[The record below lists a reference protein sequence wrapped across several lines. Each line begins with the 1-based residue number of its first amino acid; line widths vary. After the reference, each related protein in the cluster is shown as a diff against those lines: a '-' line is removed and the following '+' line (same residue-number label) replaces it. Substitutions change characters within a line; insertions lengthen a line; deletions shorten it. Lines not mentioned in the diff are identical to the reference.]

1 MRQFAICVK
10 SRMKV
15 VIMIY
20 SWLSIIGLC
29 IVYRGIPPPMLLL
42 KVFCAMT
49 GMGLGMY
56 LWNDVCDFKQ
66 DISSEGA
73 GESAPSGRPLGMGLV
88 PKRRMEIFSALLVA
102 LGLTASALINIEVLL
117 IQFAFL
123 VLYFIYS
130 AEPIRLKRIFLM
142 KQITVT
148 IGGAIACLSAGLA
161 AGAIT
166 PQLLYLTGLY
176 VLFTMGVN
184 PLGDL
189 RDIESDRAG
198 GIKTIPIVWGPRF
211 TIRLALVTFTASAFS
226 TWLGFY
232 GLGFN
237 IALPILGTTVVVAL
251 IYFIYPLLAR
261 IDDHTYVMKV
271 VYGRGL
277 PLLFLLELIVFLGSL
292 PFLDTLQ

>member
-1 MRQFAICVK
+1 
-10 SRMKV
+10 MKV
-15 VIMIY
+15 VLMIY

-29 IVYRGIPPPMLLL
+29 IVYRGIPPIVLAV
-42 KVFCAMT
+42 KVFFAMT
-49 GMGLGMY
+49 AMALGMY
-56 LWNDVCDFKQ
+56 LWNDVCDLKQ
-66 DISSEGA
+66 DIYSEGV
-73 GESAPSGRPLGMGLV
+73 EDLSPSGRPLGRGLISKKRMGV
-88 PKRRMEIFSALLVA
+88 FSAVLVI
-102 LGLTASALINIEVLL
+102 LGLTASVLINPGVFL
-117 IQFAFL
+117 IQFVFL
-123 VLYFIYS
+123 VLFFIYS

-142 KQITVT
+142 KQLTVT

-176 VLFTMGVN
+176 VLFTMGAN

-189 RDIESDRAG
+189 RDMESDRAG
-198 GIKTIPIVWGPRF
+198 GVKTIPIVWGPRF

-237 IALPILGTTVVVAL
+237 IVLPILGTTVLVAL

-261 IDDHTYVMKV
+261 IDDHIYVVKV
-271 VYGRGL
+271 VYNRGL
-277 PLLFLLELIVFLGSL
+277 PLLFLLELVVLLGSL
-292 PFLDTLQ
+292 PF